1 MSNPSRRKFVQIAG
15 TLLAAAPL
23 AASAAPAAKPQKL
36 KNRFIHHV
44 YFWLK
49 DNNSKKDKQQ
59 LIEGLK
65 KLTDIKVIDLYHIG
79 EPAGTNR
86 EVIDSSYSI
95 SWMLVFK
102 NKEDQD
108 RYQDDPIH
116 LKFVKDYSHLWTKVV
131 VYDSVD
137 A

>member
-1 MSNPSRRKFVQIAG
+1 MGSSRRKFLGLAG
-15 TLLAAAPL
+15 TVLATAPL
-23 AASAAPAAKPQKL
+23 AATAATTAAPKKL
-36 KNRFIHHV
+36 KNKFIHHV

-49 DNNSKKDKQQ
+49 NNSSRKDKQK
-59 LIEGLK
+59 LLEGLK
-65 KLTDIKVIDLYHIG
+65 KLTAIKTIDMYHIG
-79 EPAGTNR
+79 EPAGTAR
-86 EVIDSSYSI
+86 DVIDTSYSL

-116 LKFVKDYSHLWTKVV
+116 LDFVKEYSHLWSKVV

>member
-1 MSNPSRRKFVQIAG
+1 M
-15 TLLAAAPL
+15 
-23 AASAAPAAKPQKL
+23 
-36 KNRFIHHV
+36 

-49 DNNSKKDKQQ
+49 NNSSKKDKQK

-65 KLTDIKVIDLYHIG
+65 SLTDIKSIDLYHIG
-79 EPAGTNR
+79 EPAGTSR
-86 EVIDSSYSI
+86 DVIDSSYSL

-116 LKFVKDYSHLWTKVV
+116 LKFVKDYSHLWSKVV

>member
-1 MSNPSRRKFVQIAG
+1 MANPSRRKFVSMAG
-15 TLLAAAPL
+15 TLLATATT
-23 AASAAPAAKPQKL
+23 AAKPQKL
-36 KNRFIHHV
+36 KNKFIHHV

-49 DNNSKKDKQQ
+49 NNSSKKDKQK

-65 KLTDIKVIDLYHIG
+65 TLTDIKTIDMYHIG
-79 EPAGTNR
+79 EPAGTSR
-86 EVIDSSYSI
+86 DVIDSSYSL

-102 NKEDQD
+102 NKEAQD
-108 RYQDDPIH
+108 RYQDDPVH
-116 LKFVKDYSHLWTKVV
+116 LQFVKEYSHLWSKVV